1 MMTVKDYA
9 VDVKKSINEVL
20 DKCIELGIS
29 AFNENDELTEENIID
44 LDNNLNFDEEEDIVE
59 EIVEELANKSLLLN
73 KSISIYIIYIKFLL
87 NLL

>member
-29 AFNENDELTEENIID
+29 AFNENDELT
-44 LDNNLNFDEEEDIVE
+44 
-59 EIVEELANKSLLLN
+59 
-73 KSISIYIIYIKFLL
+73 
-87 NLL
+87 